1 MPMPAQ
7 EILNIL
13 ADAFPEAE
21 MELNDLNNDQNHYA
35 LKITCPEFKDKT
47 RIQQHQLVYKALGP
61 KMGNELH
68 ALALTT
74 YTK

>member
-13 ADAFPEAE
+13 KTAFPEADV
-21 MELNDLNNDQNHYA
+21 ELKDLNNDQNHYA
-35 LKITCPEFKDKT
+35 LKITSPEFKNIT

>member
-13 ADAFPEAE
+13 KTAFPEADI
-21 MELNDLNNDQNHYA
+21 ELKDLNNDQNHYG
-35 LKITCPEFKDKT
+35 LKITSVDFKDKT

-74 YTK
+74 QIK